1 MLSLENKSLF
11 VSLFG
16 PLRLRQ
22 GPVFHALNLSG
33 TTRELLTY
41 LLNRVGEATRRD
53 SLVLTFWPNSPQ
65 DKGRSALN
73 TALWRI
79 NKVLNRVEGLGIKA
93 LDDLVVL
100 HAAEDVTVDVAVLTQ
115 LYWRARRMMN
125 DAGRIDTNTRRSLSD
140 LLEKCSG
147 SFLEGCNAQWALE
160 DRARIEGLRMR
171 ALDLLMEDAT
181 RRDAV
186 GDALSWGRLILTI
199 DPLRETVYHDMMC
212 LYVENGERHRA
223 LMLYEELR
231 RILAEELQVDLDP
244 ATRELR
250 NSIMESRT
258 MRRTKRAPR
267 DTGNTQGED
276 VRL

>member
-1 MLSLENKSLF
+1 MINLENKTLY

-22 GPVFHALNLSG
+22 AQGLHALNLSG

-41 LLNRVGEATRRD
+41 LLNRAGEATRRD
-53 SLVLTFWPNSPQ
+53 SLIHTFWPNSPQ

-79 NKVLNRVEGLGIKA
+79 NKMLDRIDGVAIRA
-93 LDDLVVL
+93 LDDLIVL
-100 HAAEDVTVDVAVLTQ
+100 ETSEHVFVDGADLTR
-115 LYWRARRMMN
+115 LYWQARRMMT
-125 DAGRIDTNTRRSLSD
+125 DAGRIDIKIRRTLSD
-140 LLEKCSG
+140 LLERCSG

-160 DRARIEGLRMR
+160 DRARVEGLRMR
-171 ALDLLMEDAT
+171 ALDLLMEDAS

-212 LYVENGERHRA
+212 LYVENGERHKA

-231 RILAEELQVDLDP
+231 GILAEELQVDLDP

-250 NSIMESRT
+250 NSIMESRIT
-258 MRRTKRAPR
+258 RRTKRPLR
-267 DTGNTQGED
+267 DHEKTSRENA
-276 VRL
+276 RL